1 MTACSSKN
9 KGDSSWGLHRG
20 DDKGEFVEDGQ
31 TKSVRVATLLS
42 NESLA
47 ASEEI
52 CDVKKCIER
61 QHKRAKSRGICLTCY
76 MISTNKINK
85 RLTRCFNYVM
95 PLWSAVDYL
104 FHRQL
109 SVRQKA

>member
-42 NESLA
+42 NESLT

-61 QHKRAKSRGICLTCY
+61 PTQTCWGLEMVRLKT
-76 MISTNKINK
+76 MILGSLN
-85 RLTRCFNYVM
+85 R
-95 PLWSAVDYL
+95 
-104 FHRQL
+104 
-109 SVRQKA
+109 

>member
-42 NESLA
+42 NESST

-61 QHKRAKSRGICLTCY
+61 PTQTGKGKE
-76 MISTNKINK
+76 
-85 RLTRCFNYVM
+85 
-95 PLWSAVDYL
+95 D
-104 FHRQL
+104 L
-109 SVRQKA
+109 SDLLYDPNQ